1 MKKEKR
7 KSHNSLCAPMGVVVV
22 VVDTLEGGRVLG
34 EQGSSSLSYLLT
46 FSTQWV

>member
-1 MKKEKR
+1 MKKEK
-7 KSHNSLCAPMGVVVV
+7 KAEITQFLVCAYGCGGGGCGHF
-22 VVDTLEGGRVLG
+22 GGRVLG